1 MKEFDINGL
10 LRKTEELRAL
20 FVLGQR
26 VIPFLEELFSFVGEI
41 QPLLEEINKSIQE
54 NVSRMPS
61 LSRQLSKVTEA
72 TELATTEILDIID
85 GILYKIDIIVNNL
98 NSLIHF
104 KKIFDSI
111 NEISKIISSS
121 DLSPERKIN
130 EVSNLLINSSKEN
143 LNANEPSFDDL
154 IQSTIDFVDKIKN
167 DSTSIML
174 ALQVQD
180 ITSQQIAAVNHLLN
194 TVQNRLKQLISKFQ
208 SSDVENFVDKT
219 FKTELNVSHLHRNIA
234 FDPDAVESI
243 NNATARQE
251 EIDAIFSNPT
261 KVNSTVNVEPSQKFE
276 SSYESSMDS
285 ENSEDTNFS
294 QSDIDK
300 LFANQGS

>member
-1 MKEFDINGL
+1 MREFDINGL

-41 QPLLEEINKSIQE
+41 RPLLEEFNKSIRE
-54 NVSRMPS
+54 NVSRMPN
-61 LSRQLSKVTEA
+61 LSQQLSKVTEA

-85 GILYKIDIIVNNL
+85 GMFYKIDIIVNNL
-98 NSLIHF
+98 NSIAKFSKLDDIL
-104 KKIFDSI
+104 
-111 NEISKIISSS
+111 NEIEKIILLS
-121 DLSPERKIN
+121 DVDYERKVN
-130 EVSNLLINSSKEN
+130 EITKVMLSLKEN
-143 LNANEPSFDDL
+143 FDINKQSFNEL
-154 IQSTIDFVDKIKN
+154 IQSTVDFVDKIRS

-194 TVQNRLKQLISKFQ
+194 TVQDRLKHLISEFQ
-208 SSDVENFVDKT
+208 SSNVENIVDKT
-219 FKTELNVSHLHRNIA
+219 FKTDLNVSHLHRNIA

-251 EIDAIFSNPT
+251 EIDLIFSNSKEIKP
-261 KVNSTVNVEPSQKFE
+261 SDVEELEQDNENEYFPSAYSE
-276 SSYESSMDS
+276 S
-285 ENSEDTNFS
+285 SEDTNIS

-300 LFANQGS
+300 LFENKDS

>member
-54 NVSRMPS
+54 NVSKMPN
-61 LSRQLSKVTEA
+61 LSQQLSKVTEA

-85 GILYKIDIIVNNL
+85 GMFYKIDIIVTNL
-98 NSLIHF
+98 NALAKF
-104 KKIFDSI
+104 RKLNYTL
-111 NEISKIISSS
+111 NEIEKIISSS
-121 DLSPERKIN
+121 DIGYESKVNDITKI
-130 EVSNLLINSSKEN
+130 IISSKEN
-143 LNANEPSFDDL
+143 FDIKEQSLDDL
-154 IQSTIDFVDKIKN
+154 IQSTVDFVEKIRS

-194 TVQNRLKQLISKFQ
+194 TVQGRLKHLISKFQ
-208 SSDVENFVDKT
+208 SSDVENIVDKT
-219 FKTELNVSHLHRNIA
+219 FKTDLNVSHLHRNIA

-251 EIDAIFSNPT
+251 EIDLIFN
-261 KVNSTVNVEPSQKFE
+261 NSSKINSSETAELGLDNE
-276 SSYESSMDS
+276 SVYPPLRDS
-285 ENSEDTNFS
+285 ESLEDTNIS

-300 LFANQGS
+300 LFENKNS

>member
-54 NVSRMPS
+54 NVSRMPN
-61 LSRQLSKVTEA
+61 LSQQLSKVTEA

-85 GILYKIDIIVNNL
+85 GMFYKIEIIVTNL
-98 NSLIHF
+98 NALAKF
-104 KKIFDSI
+104 RKLDDTL
-111 NEISKIISSS
+111 NEIEKIISSS
-121 DLSPERKIN
+121 DISYESKVNDIAKI
-130 EVSNLLINSSKEN
+130 IISSKEN
-143 LNANEPSFDDL
+143 FDIKEQSFDDL
-154 IQSTIDFVDKIKN
+154 IQSTVDFVEKIRS

-194 TVQNRLKQLISKFQ
+194 TVQDRLKHLISKFQ
-208 SSDVENFVDKT
+208 SSDVENIVDET
-219 FKTELNVSHLHRNIA
+219 FKTDLNVSHLHRNIA

-243 NNATARQE
+243 NNSTARQE
-251 EIDAIFSNPT
+251 EVDLIFNNSSKINPSEIEEHGRD
-261 KVNSTVNVEPSQKFE
+261 NE
-276 SSYESSMDS
+276 SAYPPLRDS
-285 ENSEDTNFS
+285 ESLEDTNIS

-300 LFANQGS
+300 LFENKGS